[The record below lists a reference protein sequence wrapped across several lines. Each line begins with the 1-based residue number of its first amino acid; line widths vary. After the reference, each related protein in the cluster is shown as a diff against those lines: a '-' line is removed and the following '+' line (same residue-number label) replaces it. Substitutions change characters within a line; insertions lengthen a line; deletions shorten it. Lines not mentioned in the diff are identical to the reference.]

1 MTEQIPQEGGTYE
14 RQPDGSLKRV
24 PDAPTEPAKKKPAV
38 QE

>member
-1 MTEQIPQEGGTYE
+1 MIEENPQEGGTYE

-24 PDAPTEPAKKKPAV
+24 PDAPAPAKKKPA